1 METDLPGALP
11 WGNRIPKEDRMLIA
25 RIVAR
30 GLLAAVAA
38 FPMVAYAGPVNIN
51 FSSFSQPGS
60 SWAFAGSSVTQQGF
74 TVAGTDFYAW
84 QASSPNLPGL
94 NTANT
99 SLFDFYAGTGD
110 SITDA
115 GNKAF
120 TLNSIELAPLIAGGT
135 GTFDVTFIGTF
146 ANNSTISQTFVVS
159 DSKGLQLFDFSGFS
173 NVVDV
178 SFTQGSNGGYYG
190 YQNTGYQFD
199 DISLTPAGAGATP
212 EPSSLLLLGTG
223 LVGLVGMVRRKIGV
237 RA

>member
-1 METDLPGALP
+1 
-11 WGNRIPKEDRMLIA
+11 MLIA

-74 TVAGTDFYAW
+74 TVAGTDFYTW